1 VGAIGNV
8 ISIPIRATI
17 LYGKSDA
24 DPIPATALAEAAV
37 FGFVP
42 ATIVRPYGGVM
53 ISLMNRLADV
63 HFKKE
68 PSGRLVFIPFTRKGK
83 CYFVD
88 SKADEEKVRAFVNM
102 YRIPNTLISLLM
114 TPMVIVPGL
123 ILEDYGRLT
132 PRAHRLTIALAISG
146 FFWLSFVAL
155 ALMLWVVYKATVPG
169 LTASLSEVA
178 PEITAQLSAIAP
190 QQRGLRRV
198 ALVCLLAGLI
208 LLGLALVALTGHS
221 K

>member
-1 VGAIGNV
+1 
-8 ISIPIRATI
+8 
-17 LYGKSDA
+17 
-24 DPIPATALAEAAV
+24 
-37 FGFVP
+37 
-42 ATIVRPYGGVM
+42 M

-63 HFKKE
+63 HFRKE
-68 PSGRLVFIPFTRKGK
+68 PSGRLVFIPFTRRGK

-102 YRIPNTLISLLM
+102 YRIPNALISLLM
-114 TPMVIVPGL
+114 CPMVMVPGL
-123 ILEDYGRLT
+123 ILEDYGGLT
-132 PRAHRLTIALAISG
+132 PRAHRLTIALGISG

-155 ALMLWVVYKATVPG
+155 ALMLWVVYKATVPS

-178 PEITAQLSAIAP
+178 PEIKAQLSAICS

-208 LLGLALVALTGHS
+208 LLGLALVALTGYRR
-221 K
+221 

>member
-1 VGAIGNV
+1 
-8 ISIPIRATI
+8 
-17 LYGKSDA
+17 
-24 DPIPATALAEAAV
+24 
-37 FGFVP
+37 
-42 ATIVRPYGGVM
+42 M
-53 ISLMNRLADV
+53 ISLMSRLADV

-68 PSGRLVFIPFTRKGK
+68 PSGRVVFIPFTRKGK
-83 CYFVD
+83 CYCVD

-155 ALMLWVVYKATVPG
+155 ALMLWVVYRATVPG

>member
-1 VGAIGNV
+1 
-8 ISIPIRATI
+8 
-17 LYGKSDA
+17 
-24 DPIPATALAEAAV
+24 
-37 FGFVP
+37 
-42 ATIVRPYGGVM
+42 M

-63 HFKKE
+63 HFGKE
-68 PSGRLVFIPFTRKGK
+68 PSGRLVFIPFTHRGK

-88 SKADEEKVRAFVNM
+88 SKADEEKIRAFLNM

-114 TPMVIVPGL
+114 TPMVMVPAL
-123 ILEDYGRLT
+123 ILEDYGGLS
-132 PRAHRLTIALAISG
+132 PRGHRLTIVLGISG
-146 FFWLSFVAL
+146 FFWLSFIAL
-155 ALMLWVVYKATVPG
+155 ALMLWVVYRAAVPG

-178 PEITAQLSAIAP
+178 PEIKAQLISAISP

-208 LLGLALVALTGHS
+208 LLGLALVALTGHC